1 MQYVLG
7 GELLVLLAILT
18 AMGLCY
24 CGVAFVE
31 ALRKILKLPL
41 GGIPI
46 LDKITGGFV
55 DRGLQHLSNT
65 MGSYAEGLSGQ
76 LANNWH
82 RLATL
87 ADRTGWA
94 IWHTNLAVERLFA
107 HVTGFYALPRLYG
120 LAKSAYH
127 LAFGA
132 HHQSVKAMHDS
143 RPVAKESARPGSTAL
158 GKSAQAVNWPLSQE
172 FHRFETATRAQ
183 LRALEL
189 GLEGVTDVPFPRPI
203 NPADAVKD
211 ALAKIKARLR
221 KARRWRRGGR
231 RRGRCRVGAV
241 TARTRFHALYERE
254 TGTARQICGMDAN
267 ALEALLGESVMIFS
281 LLSIRQFA
289 HGLQAVTD
297 DAAGAVRGF
306 VSETRA

>member
-55 DRGLQHLSNT
+55 DRALQHLSHT

-94 IWHTNLAVERLFA
+94 IWHTNLALERLFA
-107 HVTGFYALPRLYG
+107 HVTGIYALPKLYG
-120 LAKSAYH
+120 LAKSAYN
-127 LAFGA
+127 LANRAVHAAEHGG
-132 HHQSVKAMHDS
+132 KAATIVIREEQGIPA
-143 RPVAKESARPGSTAL
+143 RPRSARQH
-158 GKSAQAVNWPLSQE
+158 K
-172 FHRFETATRAQ
+172 R
-183 LRALEL
+183 
-189 GLEGVTDVPFPRPI
+189 
-203 NPADAVKD
+203 
-211 ALAKIKARLR
+211 
-221 KARRWRRGGR
+221 
-231 RRGRCRVGAV
+231 
-241 TARTRFHALYERE
+241 
-254 TGTARQICGMDAN
+254 
-267 ALEALLGESVMIFS
+267 
-281 LLSIRQFA
+281 
-289 HGLQAVTD
+289 
-297 DAAGAVRGF
+297 
-306 VSETRA
+306 

>member
-221 KARRWRRGGR
+221 KLEGG
-231 RRGRCRVGAV
+231 GAAVVGVGAV
-241 TARTRFHALYERE
+241 AWALSRLGLGFMRC
-254 TGTARQICGMDAN
+254 TNVRRAARQICGMDAN